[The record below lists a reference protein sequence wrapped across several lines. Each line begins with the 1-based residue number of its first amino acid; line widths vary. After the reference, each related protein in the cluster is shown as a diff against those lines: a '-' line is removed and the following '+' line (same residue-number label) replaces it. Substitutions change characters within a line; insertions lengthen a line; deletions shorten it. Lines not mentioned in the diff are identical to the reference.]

1 MSARV
6 EAAVRELA
14 DALREELRAELAG
27 QPEELLAVS
36 AAAQKLGVGRSLAY
50 QEIAAGRLR
59 SLLIGR
65 RRFVPAGALVDYV
78 AAQSPPGATQ

>member
-36 AAAQKLGVGRSLAY
+36 AAARRLGVGRSLAY

-65 RRFVPAGALVDYV
+65 RRLVPSGALADYV